1 MKKTGIITINVLI
14 MVAIVAFVSVYSVFN
29 DRNARQ
35 RQTEHFVNTTV
46 AMERVTENYLEGEQ
60 RVCDVWARY
69 INIRDMTMEEAAEFI
84 RASHVL
90 PNASAHLVYLDS
102 KKGLSTRSRLDADD
116 YEVSYRNIELL
127 DDVSWISETGK
138 SVNVSRAYTNPMNG
152 EQSLAFCNMIT
163 LRDPGDGTVKDAVLL
178 RVMPLS
184 ELEQKWIF
192 PQEEF
197 ENAEITI
204 VDFDGDYIIKSKTF
218 KNSNFFEFY
227 KSYNSSDPALLEN
240 LHAKIT
246 SSTGSLGILNSR
258 GENMLLAYTPI
269 AESVEWT
276 LLSLI
281 PETDL
286 KLNTQNWSLIG
297 AISLGLIVLFLID
310 LLFIQRFNQ
319 KLRVAAQEADSANRA
334 KTDFLSTMS
343 HDIRTPMNA
352 ISGIRH
358 LENLDKTVS
367 GVASDNTELRYVSGV
382 DLVLSAA
389 QTTDISW
396 DGFTDGRIF
405 GTGLTGEVTAVNG
418 TYFPVTPEYR
428 IDYNGNGL
436 SVSGLPIVE
445 TGLPA
450 GMFGILQNSSVK
462 NLVLEDISA
471 EGKNAGAL
479 AGATENTNILN
490 VLAKNASPAAS
501 ITGTECAG
509 GLIGKVVDGGV
520 SYSAASIIVS
530 GAAEAGGLIGKI
542 DGASVTGCYSAGHTA
557 DGEYNVSAGYNV
569 ASANGSAGGLAGSCK
584 DAVISCSY
592 STCSAEGQV
601 AGGLV
606 GAASGSTA
614 VNNSYCTGA
623 VGGPVKGAVAGSA
636 EDPAAFTECSYFKII
651 NEFPDSNN
659 AKAVVYL
666 GEFGDGSD
674 SAGVSAFDE
683 NLASFKEFT
692 AVKPGVRISA
702 LPYDSTLNLYDRG
715 IYPMPGIEAL
725 SNNTAVTDNGY
736 CVSSHCGDWPLPDIF
751 AVNHPAA

>member
-1 MKKTGIITINVLI
+1 MNLRRKKGFTMTEVMIVVAIIAVLAALIVTAVFAYLRSMAKLEYDGYAKEIFIAAQNHLTSADSQGYLMRTEAGTKEEALRSVDDTGDGVYVFVITSDNRESVFADKNSIFNLMLPYASVDETVRADGCYLIRYHKDTAQILDVFFWAPSGRYAHTYANADYTEFLNNRENKSILKTYGGDKSVIGYYGGVTAKGLTKGDELKNPSIVVENGKTLSVRLTDPNYRNDKASWKLIITGLTSGNSRTVEPGDLNVSGDSGEYTVILDDITQRGMHFYDLFCSSGTKDLI
-14 MVAIVAFVSVYSVFN
+14 PGEDITIQAYSYNGSELTNVAYSSKQTTNSLFDFN
-29 DRNARQ
+29 G
-35 RQTEHFVNTTV
+35 T
-46 AMERVTENYLEGEQ
+46 G
-60 RVCDVWARY
+60 
-69 INIRDMTMEEAAEFI
+69 
-84 RASHVL
+84 
-90 PNASAHLVYLDS
+90 
-102 KKGLSTRSRLDADD
+102 DD
-116 YEVSYRNIELL
+116 Y
-127 DDVSWISETGK
+127 
-138 SVNVSRAYTNPMNG
+138 A
-152 EQSLAFCNMIT
+152 
-163 LRDPGDGTVKDAVLL
+163 
-178 RVMPLS
+178 
-184 ELEQKWIF
+184 
-192 PQEEF
+192 
-197 ENAEITI
+197 
-204 VDFDGDYIIKSKTF
+204 
-218 KNSNFFEFY
+218 
-227 KSYNSSDPALLEN
+227 
-240 LHAKIT
+240 
-246 SSTGSLGILNSR
+246 
-258 GENMLLAYTPI
+258 
-269 AESVEWT
+269 
-276 LLSLI
+276 
-281 PETDL
+281 
-286 KLNTQNWSLIG
+286 
-297 AISLGLIVLFLID
+297 
-310 LLFIQRFNQ
+310 
-319 KLRVAAQEADSANRA
+319 
-334 KTDFLSTMS
+334 
-343 HDIRTPMNA
+343 A

-382 DLVLSAA
+382 DSVLSAA

-479 AGATENTNILN
+479 AGETENTDVLN

-520 SYSAASIIVS
+520 SYSAASVIVS